1 MSNGF
6 NKGLYCSALILFPT
20 TLIYHIFCALKESK
34 LFKAIKQ
41 KVKKRNFH
49 DFSYGNI
56 PETELKD
63 SVFVGTPTSTEVSL
77 SCDSNEQDGGFVSDD
92 SKNSSK
98 AKRMTYS
105 NRLRESLL
113 QD

>member
-1 MSNGF
+1 MR
-6 NKGLYCSALILFPT
+6 
-20 TLIYHIFCALKESK
+20 
-34 LFKAIKQ
+34 
-41 KVKKRNFH
+41 KRNFD
-49 DFSYGNI
+49 DFTYRNI

-77 SCDSNEQDGGFVSDD
+77 SRESNEQDGNLALDD
-92 SKNSSK
+92 SKNSQQKSK
-98 AKRMTYS
+98 AKRVTYS